1 MKPSIYNQFVDDGD
15 KVIVF
20 NGITEKFF
28 EIKSTHLPVYK
39 DLLSNCH
46 LYGDEVKPFINR
58 MYDEGFVVEDDMDEL
73 VRLEK
78 KNDYMVKGGSIL
90 SHDPPYLSV

>member
-39 DLLSNCH
+39 DLLSN
-46 LYGDEVKPFINR
+46 
-58 MYDEGFVVEDDMDEL
+58 
-73 VRLEK
+73 
-78 KNDYMVKGGSIL
+78 
-90 SHDPPYLSV
+90 

>member
-1 MKPSIYNQFVDDGD
+1 MM
-15 KVIVF
+15 
-20 NGITEKFF
+20 GIRLLSLMVLQRNFF